1 MKRTAR
7 QRGPCPA
14 QARCPARSALGTLV
28 KRLFIIYDKEMA
40 ASGLSSDLRHLR
52 KMQGMP
58 LSRLARLVGTSSA
71 TISRYESGWSRFELT
86 TLRKLATA
94 LGYRIEITWR
104 PLRQSGAWETEEQL
118 IRKLGRLFW
127 DRRLERGDVD
137 RYPRWMVGRVIQY
150 GKIADIQALCAFL
163 GRERFIGIISDHRMP
178 SAKLERFWNA
188 MLRLEGV
195 SCTKKPSRPQ
205 ASISWPV

>member
-1 MKRTAR
+1 MTAN
-7 QRGPCPA
+7 G
-14 QARCPARSALGTLV
+14 
-28 KRLFIIYDKEMA
+28 I
-40 ASGLSSDLRHLR
+40 SSDLRRLR

-58 LSRLARLVGTSSA
+58 LSRLARLVGTSAA

-94 LGYRIEITWR
+94 LGCRIEITWR
-104 PLRQSGAWETEEQL
+104 PLRQSGTCESEEQL
-118 IRKLGRLFW
+118 IRQLGRLFW
-127 DRRLERGDVD
+127 DRRLERGDAD
-137 RYPRWMVGRVIQY
+137 SYPRWIVGRVLQY

-163 GRERFIGIISDHRMP
+163 GRERFIGIISDLRMP
-178 SAKLERFWNA
+178 SAKLERFWSA

-205 ASISWPV
+205 ASSSWPA